1 MPLAASRRTAAKV
14 IATRARIVPLLRH
27 RLHCWSIFQED
38 KRNEGGKAMSDRSEQ
53 LLQSISRALW
63 TLCILIALIGL
74 KYCSHTVF

>member
-1 MPLAASRRTAAKV
+1 
-14 IATRARIVPLLRH
+14 
-27 RLHCWSIFQED
+27 
-38 KRNEGGKAMSDRSEQ
+38 MSDRSEQ